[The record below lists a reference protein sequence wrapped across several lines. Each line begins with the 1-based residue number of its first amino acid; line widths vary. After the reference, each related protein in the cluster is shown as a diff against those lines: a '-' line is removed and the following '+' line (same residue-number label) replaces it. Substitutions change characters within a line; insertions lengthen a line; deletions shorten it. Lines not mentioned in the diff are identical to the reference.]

1 MDNKTRYANYVP
13 VAAIVAGFV
22 LIALAWNGSAG
33 VDYPQ
38 GQIPYMISGG
48 LSGIG
53 LVFFGA
59 ASMLMRAIKDANA
72 RQLEQLE
79 SLAEATH
86 RLAALVGMTTNGSQ
100 ASTQDLVVIGKASF
114 HLTTCR
120 LVEKRDT
127 STQVPRE
134 EAERK
139 GLEPCRVCN
148 P

>member
-13 VAAIVAGFV
+13 VAAIVSGFI
-22 LIALAWNGSAG
+22 LIAIAWNGSAG

-59 ASMLMRAIKDANA
+59 ASMLMRTMKEANA

-79 SLAEATH
+79 SLSEATH
-86 RLAALVGMTTNGSQ
+86 RLAALVGMTSNGSHTE
-100 ASTQDLVVIGKASF
+100 TQDLVMIGKASF
-114 HLTTCR
+114 HLPTCR
-120 LVEKRDT
+120 LVEKRDA
-127 STQVPRE
+127 SAKVPRE